1 MTEDDRQ
8 PKLIHSILAEDEEIR
23 LLELLDYLDERVPAE
38 YRSELLAFLLP
49 RTLPA
54 GQDVRMSQRP
64 VVSASDP
71 GGLSGQRGTPEA
83 GGAVRSPRAEEQ
95 PVPELE
101 SYRAL
106 FARRGDTLLKALAT
120 LRFAETKLEVRWL
133 TPTEIV
139 RLMGEL
145 DEAHKVY
152 RPNVS
157 NVLRKEKTLVAR
169 RPRGRGYEYGLT
181 KPGRARVLREVSLLG
196 VER

>member
-1 MTEDDRQ
+1 
-8 PKLIHSILAEDEEIR
+8 
-23 LLELLDYLDERVPAE
+23 
-38 YRSELLAFLLP
+38 
-49 RTLPA
+49 
-54 GQDVRMSQRP
+54 
-64 VVSASDP
+64 
-71 GGLSGQRGTPEA
+71 
-83 GGAVRSPRAEEQ
+83 
-95 PVPELE
+95 
-101 SYRAL
+101 
-106 FARRGDTLLKALAT
+106 
-120 LRFAETKLEVRWL
+120 VRWL